1 MYGKPGNSGGNS
13 NGTVHHGGNF
23 PEKSNSFR
31 GITFFAFLP
40 YDQNFL
46 YHLFGLLVPGF
57 ILRESE
63 KFTSILEVVQL
74 NPIPVFGAKKI
85 PVPFDGNEISIQM
98 VSAPNNQF

>member
-1 MYGKPGNSGGNS
+1 MENLEILGGIQMERFIM
-13 NGTVHHGGNF
+13 V
-23 PEKSNSFR
+23 EIFR
-31 GITFFAFLP
+31 KKVIASEVLP
-40 YDQNFL
+40 FSHFYRNDQNFL

>member
-1 MYGKPGNSGGNS
+1 MENLEILGGIQMERFIM
-13 NGTVHHGGNF
+13 V
-23 PEKSNSFR
+23 EIFR
-31 GITFFAFLP
+31 KKVIASEVLP
-40 YDQNFL
+40 FSHFYRNDQNFL

-85 PVPFDGNEISIQM
+85 PVPFEGNEISIQM

>member
-1 MYGKPGNSGGNS
+1 MENLEILGGIQMERFIM
-13 NGTVHHGGNF
+13 V
-23 PEKSNSFR
+23 EIFR
-31 GITFFAFLP
+31 KKVIASEVLP
-40 YDQNFL
+40 FSHFYRNDQNFL

-57 ILRESE
+57 ISRESE

-85 PVPFDGNEISIQM
+85 PVPFDGNEISVQM

>member
-1 MYGKPGNSGGNS
+1 MENLEILGGIQMERFIMVEIFRKKVIASEVLPFSHFYS
-13 NGTVHHGGNF
+13 N
-23 PEKSNSFR
+23 
-31 GITFFAFLP
+31 
-40 YDQNFL
+40 DQNFL

-57 ILRESE
+57 ISTESE

-85 PVPFDGNEISIQM
+85 PVPFDGKEISVQM

>member
-1 MYGKPGNSGGNS
+1 MENLEILGGIQMERFIMVEIFWKKVIAS
-13 NGTVHHGGNF
+13 EV
-23 PEKSNSFR
+23 
-31 GITFFAFLP
+31 LP
-40 YDQNFL
+40 FSHFYRNDQNFL